1 MDDEPLVLSGVSMLL
16 ESIGHTVDQATHGDE
31 VLEKVRAGSQYDLA
45 ILDLTVRQGRG
56 ADEIAVPLGKLSPQ
70 MRLVVTSG
78 YDGDDVLANYGN
90 HGFHGSLPKP
100 FTLDELRTA
109 IRRLFTDSPETGPG
123 DRPNL

>member
-31 VLEKVRAGSQYDLA
+31 VLEKVRGGSEYDLA

-56 ADEIAVPLGKLSPQ
+56 ADEIARPLGELSPQ
-70 MRLVVTSG
+70 MQLIVTSG
-78 YDGDDVLANYGN
+78 YDGDDVLANHRA

-100 FTLDELRTA
+100 FTLDELRATIA
-109 IRRLFTDSPETGPG
+109 RLFAD
-123 DRPNL
+123 